1 LCSQEIIK
9 SLNNWL
15 SSFSE
20 ESSASICALYD
31 VNASLW
37 GTLSPIKRNNQSLI
51 KDYFDQLFKFESR
64 NVELNDSNIR
74 ILGDIAICNGQY
86 TFAWIENGVKT
97 RTKARFSFVYI
108 KKNEEWF
115 IVEHHS
121 SVKPE
126 SPNFQ

>member
-1 LCSQEIIK
+1 LCSQEIIF

-20 ESSASICALYD
+20 ESSTRICALYD

-37 GTLSPIKRNNQSLI
+37 GTLSSTKRNNPSLI

-74 ILGDIAICNGQY
+74 LLGDIAICNGQY
-86 TFAWIENGVKT
+86 TFAWIEKDVKKI
-97 RTKARFSFVYI
+97 TKARFSFVYI
-108 KKNEEWF
+108 KKDKEWF
-115 IVEHHS
+115 IIEHHS

-126 SPNFQ
+126 ST